1 MGLDGEGTDGGA
13 EAGHSPIDARID
25 AHRKS
30 DAQALSLPFGLSPE
44 KVVPPRPLCTY
55 EHVLTCIYEH
65 VLTCTYEHM
74 LTCTFRRMRMRM
86 PTCAECELGPSLS
99 VVNRKR
105 CQPRRME

>member
-55 EHVLTCIYEH
+55 EHVLTCTYEH

>member
-55 EHVLTCIYEH
+55 EHVLTC
-65 VLTCTYEHM
+65 
-74 LTCTFRRMRMRM
+74 TFRRMRMRM